1 MARIRTVKPEFW
13 QDDDLAEVSEPAVL
27 VAVGLLNHS
36 DDEGFF
42 KSNPK
47 LIKSVVFP
55 LREPSVSIH
64 DILIELSNIGY
75 ITLYI
80 GIDGKKYGCVNGFT
94 KHQKIN
100 RPTPSKIK
108 DLIDFNEDSM
118 SPHDLLTTGK
128 ERKGTGKGKEQG
140 TGKGKELMSSKLD
153 YPVESQ
159 VILDYLNER
168 SGKSFQHVDSNLKLI
183 KARLKE
189 GHKEETIYAVL
200 ERKIKEWENNPKMAQ
215 YIRPATLFNAEKF
228 NNYVGELGI
237 ETPDEKR
244 NRELDEW
251 ANGGVTYEQQ

>member
-80 GIDGKKYGCVNGFT
+80 GRDGKKYGCVNGFT

-108 DLIDFNEDSM
+108 DLIDFTEDSM
-118 SPHDLLTTGK
+118 SPHELLTTGK
-128 ERKGTGKGKEQG
+128 ERNRTGKGKEQG

-153 YPVESQ
+153 VSAETQ
-159 VILDYLNER
+159 ILDFLNTR
-168 SGKSFQHVDSNLKLI
+168 SGKSFKPVDSNLKLI
-183 KARLKE
+183 RARVKE
-189 GHKEETIYAVL
+189 GHSEHVILSVV
-200 ERKIKEWENNPKMAQ
+200 ERKIKEWEHDSKMAQ

-228 NNYVGELGI
+228 NQYVGELGV